1 MSRIRSRGKQERA
14 MIRVL
19 AWTALLLLA
28 LGDPAAAQPAALPL
42 GATINTFARDH
53 DFSGTILV
61 RERGYPLY
69 SRSFGLADRAF
80 AVPAA
85 ANTRYRIAS
94 ITKLF
99 TSVLILQLAQEG
111 RLDLNAP
118 LRAALPDYP
127 GQGADRVTVR
137 QLLNHT
143 SGIAQWDRVA
153 SYQEGFRDGVEYYQ
167 RPLGA
172 EALLARCCSGPLARE
187 PGRTFDY
194 NNADYFVLGRI
205 VERLTGKSF
214 EAALAERILHPLG
227 LDDTGMAHWDRI
239 VERLAPTY
247 FWRDDTRA
255 LVAEMPI
262 YWENGYAAGGMYST
276 AADLAA
282 FADALYGGDRLLRP
296 DMRQQLLTP
305 GLDDYGYGLWSYSF
319 SAGGRTWRVAK
330 RPGSIMGANAVL
342 YRLLDRNITIV
353 ILANTNR
360 ADLDVFAQRIADVL
374 VR

>member
-1 MSRIRSRGKQERA
+1 VT
-14 MIRVL
+14 RVL
-19 AWTALLLLA
+19 ACAVLLLLGLA
-28 LGDPAAAQPAALPL
+28 APAAARPAPSPL
-42 GATINTFARDH
+42 GATVNGFAREH

-61 RERGYPLY
+61 RERGYTLY
-69 SRSFGLADRAF
+69 SRAFGLADRAN

-85 ANTRYRIAS
+85 MNTRYRIAS

-99 TSVLILQLAQEG
+99 TAVLILQLAQEG

-127 GQGADRVTVR
+127 GEGAERVTVR

-143 SGIAQWDRVA
+143 SGIAQWDRVG
-153 SYQEGFRDGVEYYQ
+153 SYQEAFRDGIEYYQ
-167 RPLGA
+167 RPLSA

-187 PGRTFDY
+187 PGQAFDY
-194 NNADYFVLGRI
+194 NNADYVVLGRI
-205 VERLTGKSF
+205 VERLTGKPF
-214 EAALAERILHPLG
+214 EDALAERILRPLG
-227 LDDTGMAHWDRI
+227 LDDTGMARWDRI

-255 LVAEMPI
+255 LVAEMPF
-262 YWENGYAAGGMYST
+262 YWENSYAAGGMYST
-276 AADLAA
+276 AADLAL

-296 DMRQQLLTP
+296 DLRQQLLTP

-319 SAGGRTWRVAK
+319 TRGGRTWRVAK

-342 YRLLDRNITIV
+342 YRLLDRNATIV

-360 ADLDVFAQRIADVL
+360 TDLDVFAQRIADAL
-374 VR
+374 VGSP

>member
-1 MSRIRSRGKQERA
+1 MRA
-14 MIRVL
+14 L
-19 AWTALLLLA
+19 ACAALILLA
-28 LGDPAAAQPAALPL
+28 LGHPAAARPAPSL
-42 GATINTFARDH
+42 GATINAFARDH

-61 RERGYPLY
+61 RERGYARY
-69 SRSFGLADRAF
+69 GRAFGLADRAN

-85 ANTRYRIAS
+85 MSTRYRVAS

-127 GQGADRVTVR
+127 GGGADRVTVR

-143 SGIAQWDRVA
+143 SGIAQWDRVG
-153 SYQEGFRDGVEYYQ
+153 SYQEGFRDGIENYQ
-167 RPLGA
+167 RPLGP
-172 EALLARCCSGPLARE
+172 EALLARCCSGPLAHE
-187 PGRTFDY
+187 PGREFAY

-205 VERLTGKSF
+205 VERLTGKPF
-214 EAALAERILHPLG
+214 EEALAERILRPLG
-227 LDDTGMAHWDRI
+227 LDGTGMARWDRV

-255 LVAEMPI
+255 LVGEMPF
-262 YWENGYAAGGMYST
+262 YWENSYAAGGMYST

-319 SAGGRTWRVAK
+319 THGGRTWRVAK

-360 ADLDVFAQRIADVL
+360 TDLDAFAQRIAEAMVSHP
-374 VR
+374 